1 MFIQPVLIRNYM
13 SPPAAWDELLIL
25 HEAKVY
31 TSSPGL
37 VQVFGRFI
45 DDGAGGAIA
54 AAMAVNGK
62 YGYVNA
68 TGGWVLEPALEYA
81 FPFSEGLSHFC
92 EGGLWGYRGR
102 DGKVVVLARFM
113 RVEPFRHGLAVVD
126 VEGGKSRY
134 IDSSGGYAFDAS
146 FTAAG
151 SFSAVGLAPA
161 RGTSSKYGYIDRTG
175 AWAIAPRFLLP
186 LAFSDA
192 GVAPAAEKTKQYGL
206 IDRQGKWVLEPC
218 YQRIREFNDDTLA
231 FCSERYEHD
240 GYLDTSG
247 VLVIRDMRSLSAHM
261 QCGIAVDSN
270 YICMTAQGK
279 LEFDVPLDWC
289 DDFNE
294 HAFAVARSADGSS
307 APVWGIARADG
318 TFAAPPAGAVEP
330 ITVRHRHIAPC
341 EAGTALAAFV
351 EHDLGVVL
359 LDRDARVVYRLRAE
373 NGPQGTYAALYDAAG
388 DQLWRGV
395 PFPALR
401 SPRRFF
407 TAPPDSLL
415 AELPGF
421 DALPGLAATL
431 VQATEEKLHNA
442 GALLDLID
450 NGAYA
455 PEATYNNGH
464 DDYEQE
470 DDDLSLDHKVAQAVR
485 SRRRIFR
492 SYLDEDEHGRYPFL
506 FEERIVM
513 VQAVRTRFVAILTAH
528 YGPPERDPDYAGE
541 AATEDATAW
550 CIALAQ
556 PLAGPESAR
565 PESNQLWLGLSL
577 VLDNGDGDAWNHIW
591 LVCAPSKETLEAALA
606 GRAVEAP
613 GDDDHPAPDDGIDWL
628 ARVSASPDA
637 IVGMPGELINDAI
650 ADAVIESEIRAYP
663 FLPPRLQTPA
673 RLEAQIRRNA
683 KIASR
688 IPPVVMSADGLAL
701 ARSLYADDARWL
713 RADKRNSTIPTR
725 LHRDCLE
732 HVWGCRLDQQTC
744 LTAVCNDADIRNVPW
759 RLHSE
764 DIVEIALSRDVDNIR
779 FVAPSAI
786 TPRVARFMAGR
797 GDAAL
802 LARIPPALMTEEL
815 CAQALLKDDNA
826 FSGVPDALKEAVVN
840 RLIKGDADR
849 ASDGGSRWQTLRAW
863 NRLSAG
869 DADGAIAAAQ
879 LAIGN
884 TSRPVHMH
892 YVLASAWRLKGDMQR
907 AALEAAKVLS
917 LRSDYTPQF
926 GKNASIAWLR
936 VLAQGAA
943 SQADDATLLRE
954 LATQPQM
961 LAKIPGR
968 RITRVMVD
976 LAVSLDARAVR
987 FVPRRLMTTALYEL
1001 ALSHGHK
1008 RFEQLPVA
1016 MMSEAF
1022 CLAAVER
1029 HDYELKFVPQEL
1041 RTLALCI
1048 ASVRKHYWVIDHV
1061 PVALQGA
1068 VRAAL
1073 TTT

>member
-1 MFIQPVLIRNYM
+1 M
-13 SPPAAWDELLIL
+13 
-25 HEAKVY
+25 Y
-31 TSSPGL
+31 TSFPGL
-37 VQVFGRFI
+37 AQVFGRFI
-45 DDGAGGAIA
+45 DDGAGGEIA
-54 AAMAVNGK
+54 AAMAVNDK

-68 TGGWVLEPALEYA
+68 SGGWVLEPALEYA

-102 DGKVVVLARFM
+102 DGKVVVPARFT
-113 RVEPFRHGLAVVD
+113 RVEPFRHGLAVVE
-126 VEGGKSRY
+126 VEGGKWRY
-134 IDSSGGYAFDAS
+134 IDRSGGFAFDAS
-146 FTAAG
+146 FTMAG

-161 RGTSSKYGYIDRTG
+161 RGSSGKYGYIDRTG
-175 AWAIAPRFLLP
+175 AWAIAPRFLMS

-192 GVAPAAEKTKQYGL
+192 GVAPAAETKRQYGL

-218 YQRIREFNDDTLA
+218 YESIREFNADTLA
-231 FCSERYEHD
+231 FYSESYD
-240 GYLDTSG
+240 YAGYLDTNG
-247 VLVIRDMRSLSAHM
+247 LIVIRDMRSPSAHM

-279 LEFDVPLDWC
+279 LEFDLPLDWC

-294 HAFAVARSADGSS
+294 HAFAVARSADGHS

-330 ITVRHRHIAPC
+330 ITVRGRHIAPC
-341 EAGTALAAFV
+341 EAGTALAAFL
-351 EHDLGVVL
+351 EHDRSVVL
-359 LDRDARVVYRLRAE
+359 LDRDARVVYRLRTE
-373 NGPQGTYAALYDAAG
+373 NGAQGTYAALYDAAG
-388 DQLWRGV
+388 SQLWQGT

-421 DALPGLAATL
+421 DALTALAATL

-442 GALLDLID
+442 GALLDAID
-450 NGAYA
+450 NGTYA
-455 PEATYNNGH
+455 SEAIYNNDH
-464 DDYEQE
+464 DDHEEE
-470 DDDLSLDHKVAQAVR
+470 DDGLSPDDKVAQAVR

-492 SYLDEDEHGRYPFL
+492 SYLDEDEHGRYSFL

-513 VQAVRTRFVAILTAH
+513 AQAVRARFVAILTAH

-541 AATEDATAW
+541 AATDDATAW

-556 PLAGPESAR
+556 ALAGPESAR
-565 PESNQLWLGLSL
+565 PESNQLWLGLSS
-577 VLDNGDGDAWNHIW
+577 VLDTGDGDAWNHIW

-606 GRAVEAP
+606 GCAVEAP
-613 GDDDHPAPDDGIDWL
+613 GDGDNPAPDDGIDWV

-637 IVGMPGELINDAI
+637 IIGMPGELIDDAI
-650 ADAVIESEIRAYP
+650 ADALIESEIRAYP

-683 KIASR
+683 KAASR
-688 IPPVVMSADGLAL
+688 IPPVVMSTDGLAL

-732 HVWGCRLDQQTC
+732 HVWGCLLDQQTC

-759 RLHSE
+759 RLHNE
-764 DIVEIALSRDVDNIR
+764 DIVEIALSRDADNIR
-779 FVAPSAI
+779 FIDPSAI
-786 TPRVARFMAGR
+786 TPRVARFMACR
-797 GDAAL
+797 GDATL
-802 LARIPPALMTEEL
+802 LARIPPALLTEEL

-826 FSGVPDALKEAVVN
+826 FSGVPDELKEAVAD
-840 RLIKGDADR
+840 RLIEGDADR
-849 ASDGGSRWQTLRAW
+849 ASDGGSRWHALRAW
-863 NRLSAG
+863 NRLCAG

-884 TSRPVHMH
+884 TGRPVHMH

-926 GKNASIAWLR
+926 GNNASIAWLR
-936 VLAQGAA
+936 TLAQGAA
-943 SQADDATLLRE
+943 SAADDATLLRE

-968 RITRVMVD
+968 RVTRAMVD
-976 LAVSLDARAVR
+976 LAVGLDADAVR
-987 FVPRRLMTTALYEL
+987 SVPRRLMTPALYEL

-1022 CLAAVER
+1022 CLAAVQR

-1041 RTLALCI
+1041 RTLAVCI
-1048 ASVRKHYWVIDHV
+1048 ASVRKHYWAIDHV

-1073 TTT
+1073 TRT